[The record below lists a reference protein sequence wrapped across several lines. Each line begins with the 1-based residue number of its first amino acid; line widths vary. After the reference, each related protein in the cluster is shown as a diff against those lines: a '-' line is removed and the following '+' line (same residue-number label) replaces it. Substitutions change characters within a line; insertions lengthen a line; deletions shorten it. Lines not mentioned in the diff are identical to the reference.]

1 MTHEGGI
8 FNLWGGVCFFNL
20 QSSSLNVSLLNVFVF
35 AIYNYVLILVLY
47 CYLQILTEMRKH
59 MILDGAWGDFVAQ

>member
-1 MTHEGGI
+1 M
-8 FNLWGGVCFFNL
+8 GGVCFFNL

-35 AIYNYVLILVLY
+35 AIYNCVNSVLY